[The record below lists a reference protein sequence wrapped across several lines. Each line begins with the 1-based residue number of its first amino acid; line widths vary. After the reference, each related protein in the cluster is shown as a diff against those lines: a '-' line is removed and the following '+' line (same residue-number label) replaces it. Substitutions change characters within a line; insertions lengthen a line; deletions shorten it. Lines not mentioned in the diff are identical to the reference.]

1 MSEGP
6 EVHRIA
12 AKLTGE
18 LTGSRIVA
26 VDSRLKKAKAW
37 LEEHPG
43 LVEGKHIE
51 RVYAA
56 GKNLLW
62 ELEDDIYFH
71 MHLLM
76 FGKIRTYTLRHRV
89 EYERTLRALI
99 VTSARQVVLYNVQVF
114 NIGVG
119 DPFAQI
125 EGLRRLGAD
134 LCAAPFDTEL
144 FLERL
149 NAPEHRGEEIAPVL
163 LDQSVAAGVGNYLKS
178 DILFECCINP
188 WTKVGDL
195 SPEEQRCLAE
205 TIPAVGQRALRN
217 SGQTVTDDVLERIMA
232 DPNVTGSI
240 WNRKHWVFRHTNR
253 PCKVCG
259 TPIRAKRQGPGDGRM
274 TFYCPNCQGVEVRA
288 SA

>member
-12 AKLTGE
+12 AKLHEE
-18 LTGSRIVA
+18 LAGSSIVA

-43 LVEGKHIE
+43 LVEGKRVE

-62 ELEDDIYFH
+62 ELDDNIYFH

-76 FGKIRTYTLRHRV
+76 FGKIRTFSLRHRV

-99 VTSARQVVLYNVQVF
+99 VTSTRQVVLYNVQVF

-119 DPFAQI
+119 DPFEQI
-125 EGLRRLGAD
+125 EGLRRIGAD
-134 LCAAPFDTEL
+134 LCAVPFNTSL

-149 NAPEHRGEEIAPVL
+149 NAPEHRDEEIGPVL

-178 DILFECCINP
+178 DILFECRINP
-188 WTKVGDL
+188 WAKVGDL
-195 SPEEQRCLAE
+195 TPEEQQCLAE
-205 TIPAVGQRALRN
+205 TIPAVGQRTLKV
-217 SGQTVTDDVLERIMA
+217 SGQTVTDEVMDRILA
-232 DPNVTGSI
+232 DPNIARPT
-240 WNRKHWVFRHTNR
+240 WQHRHWVFRHTNK

-259 TPIRAKRQGPGDGRM
+259 TPIRARRQGPGEGRM
-274 TFYCPNCQGVEVRA
+274 TFYCPQCQGVEA
-288 SA
+288 A